1 MSAHLTTGLIYVGAA
16 FFEIAGSFAFWGWLR
31 LAKPVWWLA
40 PGTLSLIL
48 FAYLLTRIDI
58 EYAGRAFAA
67 YGGVYI
73 AASLV
78 WLKLVE
84 DRTPD
89 RWDAIGAA
97 ICLVGAAVI
106 IFGPRGSA

>member
-1 MSAHLTTGLIYVGAA
+1 MSTHLSTGLIYVGAA

-31 LAKPVWWLA
+31 LAKPVWWLL
-40 PGTLSLIL
+40 PGVVSLIL
-48 FAYLLTRIDI
+48 FAYLLTHI
-58 EYAGRAFAA
+58 ETEFAGRAFAA

-78 WLKLVE
+78 WLRLVE
-84 DRTPD
+84 GRTPD
-89 RWDAIGAA
+89 RWDAVGAV

-106 IFGPRGSA
+106 IFGPRST

>member
-1 MSAHLTTGLIYVGAA
+1 MSTHLSPGLIYVGAA

-31 LAKPVWWLA
+31 LAKPVWWLL
-40 PGTLSLIL
+40 PGVVSLIL
-48 FAYLLTRIDI
+48 FAYLLTRI
-58 EYAGRAFAA
+58 ETEFAGRAFAA

-78 WLKLVE
+78 WLRLVE
-84 DRTPD
+84 GRTPD
-89 RWDAIGAA
+89 RWDAVGAV

-106 IFGPRGSA
+106 IFGPRST

>member
-1 MSAHLTTGLIYVGAA
+1 MSTPLSTGLIYVGAA

-31 LAKPVWWLA
+31 LAKPVWWLL
-40 PGTLSLIL
+40 PGVVSLIL
-48 FAYLLTRIDI
+48 FAYLLTRI
-58 EYAGRAFAA
+58 ETEFAGRAFAA

-78 WLKLVE
+78 WLRLVE
-84 DRTPD
+84 GRTPD
-89 RWDAIGAA
+89 RWDAVGAV

-106 IFGPRGSA
+106 IFGPRST